1 MLSIILDFFGWYSY
15 RTYEGVPKY
24 QHVRWIDK
32 NGYSVH
38 GTFLYTR
45 DTCRGQQVVIELD
58 GYGTI
63 KKLKIG
69 IEIEQILDDRS
80 SNRGKSPVRA

>member
-38 GTFLYTR
+38 GTFLYVLCQKNHWSSAG
-45 DTCRGQQVVIELD
+45 DMN
-58 GYGTI
+58 GTLQ
-63 KKLKIG
+63 KLFTNLFK
-69 IEIEQILDDRS
+69 
-80 SNRGKSPVRA
+80 N